1 MATKSTWFDDKCKIS
16 SHFYIWDKIK
26 KRDGFLNE
34 FLSFC
39 SKEKGTYI
47 SDKRE
52 SLSLEHLWNRFLYI
66 HCMYKKCSFHRRATI
81 RNRQMELQVKKW
93 IRDVT
98 IYKHTLGWVRLVMK
112 ETYNESASYILD
124 LSPFCAINRRSRTR
138 YIIFLKS
145 KLNNFSI

>member
-1 MATKSTWFDDKCKIS
+1 MD
-16 SHFYIWDKIK
+16 
-26 KRDGFLNE
+26 FLMNF
-34 FLSFC
+34 FLSAR
-39 SKEKGTYI
+39 KKKAHI

-66 HCMYKKCSFHRRATI
+66 HCIYKKCSFHRRATI
-81 RNRQMELQVKKW
+81 CNRQMELQVKKW

-98 IYKHTLGWVRLVMK
+98 IYKHTPGWLRLVMK

-124 LSPFCAINRRSRTR
+124 LSPFCTINIYRRSKTR

-145 KLNNFSI
+145 KLNNFSIQKCIFRHIYVFS